1 MQPGPRSSCPSARAE
16 DGRYT
21 SSDRRPSRS
30 GATSLPRTSSM
41 MLAVLVA
48 WRGHAAPVPACV
60 RSASSLATA
69 GLVGRRPPQAWFGI
83 LEGWPSTP
91 FILWTVVLGLAL
103 LTSRTLT
110 CPALIPITQT
120 VANHQEQ
127 SLADSVWRY
136 RLPAVLLSLHALFT
150 GPAPGAQS
158 GRMCSRGRPGPGD
171 GPSACGVVCP
181 LAQPRV
187 ERARPAWREPVN
199 HGKVVRAVLAVT
211 ILVISVVFALT
222 ESPRLGLD
230 LRGGTQ
236 ITLETRDS
244 LAVKADRG
252 VHRMDPGGAAPS
264 CRRARCRR
272 TGYRPV
278 R

>member
-1 MQPGPRSSCPSARAE
+1 MPSSPDLR
-16 DGRYT
+16 
-21 SSDRRPSRS
+21 
-30 GATSLPRTSSM
+30 
-41 MLAVLVA
+41 LA
-48 WRGHAAPVPACV
+48 P
-60 RSASSLATA
+60 
-69 GLVGRRPPQAWFGI
+69 
-83 LEGWPSTP
+83 
-91 FILWTVVLGLAL
+91 
-103 LTSRTLT
+103 
-110 CPALIPITQT
+110 
-120 VANHQEQ
+120 N
-127 SLADSVWRY
+127 
-136 RLPAVLLSLHALFT
+136 PAVCAPEEGQDRVMVHQHAGSYAL
-150 GPAPGAQS
+150 
-158 GRMCSRGRPGPGD
+158 
-171 GPSACGVVCP
+171 